1 MGGKRNPHRDRESRK
16 RPSDDD
22 RLALEYNSRGMVIA
36 PDPYMN
42 PAKFRRLMDEFV
54 RERDFINL
62 KHMRIGTW
70 LETKK
75 MIERDWRTFPETI
88 KYPQT
93 RLLPSEIE
101 FPFKYGGHIADRFQR
116 SSKHQEHPSSTKL
129 TPSPGSP
136 KDSVTQEAHL
146 EGTQTHQGTYHQG
159 TNLGIEKPP
168 GGGAEC
174 LPTLKHVSC
183 ADPFKA
189 CKELV
194 AWWIKKLNW
203 RSKSSSSS
211 SRDAP
216 TVVAQPVPSS
226 SFAGPNR
233 SCTECTDES
242 CMSCTQLLGEG
253 DDWFHTI
260 SRESTQ
266 AQEEN
271 RVIVV
276 DGDTLEVAYNEYLKL
291 QDGGPTNPRIGVL
304 NMACYNSLGG
314 GYKSGAGAQEE
325 NLCRRTNLVKHL
337 GLLEYPLDIGTC
349 SFSENVVYLRGSE
362 SEGYPR
368 LDVDQRCTFAVLSSA
383 AYRMP
388 PLTPQG
394 HLTAAHAAGT
404 YLTIS
409 AILRTAKEFNLD
421 TVVLSAFGCGAY
433 GNPPADVARLFKFA
447 IKNESFRGTIVFAIL
462 GGYRAGDTSNIDA
475 FLQEFPN

>member
-116 SSKHQEHPSSTKL
+116 SSKHQE
-129 TPSPGSP
+129 
-136 KDSVTQEAHL
+136 
-146 EGTQTHQGTYHQG
+146 
-159 TNLGIEKPP
+159 
-168 GGGAEC
+168 
-174 LPTLKHVSC
+174 
-183 ADPFKA
+183 
-189 CKELV
+189 
-194 AWWIKKLNW
+194 LNW

-266 AQEEN
+266 AQGEN